1 MISRDEV
8 EGLMRREVRPGSPVL
23 SVYLDT
29 DQSQEINIERGFETV
44 LKDMLREINQRLD
57 KDEKGKFQADAERV
71 QRFVKEEYHD
81 VKRGLVIFCD
91 QSEDLFQHIELNVR
105 VRSVARWDDTPY
117 VRPLVELLDEYER
130 YCVALADRERARL
143 FTIYLG
149 EIEEHRE
156 TEASADVRHIKS
168 SGLDHLRSQMNI
180 ERKADEHAHW
190 HFKHVVE
197 WLSWLARKYEFD
209 RLVLAG
215 TDEATSHISALLPTR
230 LQPRVVRRM
239 NMPLDVSD
247 AYVLEETLKVEQE
260 VEREREQELVR
271 ELLEAAPK
279 HDRAVVKLGATLRAI
294 DEWRVMH
301 LVYADGF
308 TPPGG
313 ECVNCGALYAEKKDA
328 CDYCGRAV
336 REVGDLIDRAD
347 ARVLE
352 MSGKVEEVFGDAATR
367 LRREGSI
374 GALLRW

>member
-1 MISRDEV
+1 M
-8 EGLMRREVRPGSPVL
+8 MAREVRPGSPVL

-29 DQSQEINIERGFETV
+29 DQSREINIERGFETV
-44 LKDMLREINQRLD
+44 LKDMLREIKQRLD
-57 KDEKGKFQADAERV
+57 KDEKMKFQADAERV

-91 QSEDLFQHIELNVR
+91 DSEDFFQHIELNVT
-105 VRSVARWDDTPY
+105 VRSVARWDETPY

-190 HFKHVVE
+190 HFKHVAE
-197 WLSWLARKYEFD
+197 WLSSLARDYEFD
-209 RLVLAG
+209 RLILAG
-215 TDEATSHISALLPTR
+215 TDEATSQISALLPTR
-230 LQPRVVRRM
+230 LQPRVVRRI

-271 ELLEAAPK
+271 ELLEAAGK

-313 ECVNCGALYAEKKDA
+313 QCVNCRALYAEKKDA

-367 LRREGSI
+367 LRGEGGI

>member
-1 MISRDEV
+1 MISRDDV
-8 EGLMRREVRPGSPVL
+8 EELMLREVRPGSPVL

-29 DQSQEINIERGFETV
+29 DQSREINIERGFEIV
-44 LKDMLREINQRLD
+44 LKDMLREIKQRLD
-57 KDEKGKFQADAERV
+57 KDEKVKFQADAERV
-71 QRFVKEEYHD
+71 QRFVEEYHD
-81 VKRGLVIFCD
+81 VKRGLVMFCD
-91 QSEDLFQHIELNVR
+91 DSEDFFQHIELNVT

-130 YCVALADRERARL
+130 YCVALVDRQHARL
-143 FTIYLG
+143 FTVYLG

-190 HFKHVVE
+190 HFKHVAE
-197 WLSWLARKYEFD
+197 LLSELANNYEFD
-209 RLVLAG
+209 RLILAG
-215 TDEATSHISALLPTR
+215 TDEATSHLSALLPTR
-230 LQPRVVRRM
+230 LQRRLVRRI
-239 NMPLDVSD
+239 NMPLNASNAD
-247 AYVLEETLKVEQE
+247 VLEETLKVEQE

-271 ELLEAAPK
+271 ELLEAAGK
-279 HDRAVVKLGATLRAI
+279 HDRGVVKLGATLRAI
-294 DEWRVMH
+294 DEWRVMQ

-328 CDYCGRAV
+328 CDYCGHAV

-347 ARVLE
+347 ARVLD

-367 LRREGSI
+367 LRREGGI

>member
-1 MISRDEV
+1 
-8 EGLMRREVRPGSPVL
+8 
-23 SVYLDT
+23 
-29 DQSQEINIERGFETV
+29 
-44 LKDMLREINQRLD
+44 
-57 KDEKGKFQADAERV
+57 
-71 QRFVKEEYHD
+71 

-105 VRSVARWDDTPY
+105 VRSVARWDETPY

>member
-1 MISRDEV
+1 M
-8 EGLMRREVRPGSPVL
+8 LREVRPGSPVL

-29 DQSQEINIERGFETV
+29 DQSRDINIERGFEIV
-44 LKDMLREINQRLD
+44 LKDMLREIKQRLD
-57 KDEKGKFQADAERV
+57 KDEMGKFQADAERV
-71 QRFVKEEYHD
+71 QQFVKEEYHD
-81 VKRGLVIFCD
+81 VKRGLVIFSD

-105 VRSVARWDDTPY
+105 VRSVARWEETPY
-117 VRPLVELLDEYER
+117 VRPLVELMDEYER

-156 TEASADVRHIKS
+156 MEASADVRHIKS

-190 HFKHVVE
+190 HFKHIVE

-239 NMPLDVSD
+239 NMPLNVRD

-271 ELLEAAPK
+271 ELLEAARK
-279 HDRAVVKLGATLRAI
+279 HDRAVVQLDATLRAI

-313 ECVNCGALYAEKKDA
+313 QCVNCGALYAEKKDA

-347 ARVLE
+347 ARVIE
-352 MSGKVEEVFGDAATR
+352 MSGKVEQVFGDAATR
-367 LRREGSI
+367 LRVEGSI

>member
-1 MISRDEV
+1 MISREEV
-8 EGLMRREVRPGSPVL
+8 EGLMLREVRPGSPVL

-29 DQSQEINIERGFETV
+29 DQSREINIERGFETV
-44 LKDMLREINQRLD
+44 LKDMLREIKQRLD
-57 KDEKGKFQADAERV
+57 KDEKGRFQADAERV
-71 QRFVKEEYHD
+71 QQFVKEEYRD

-91 QSEDLFQHIELNVR
+91 DSEDFFQHIELNVT
-105 VRSVARWDDTPY
+105 VRSVARWDETPY

-190 HFKHVVE
+190 HFKHVAE
-197 WLSWLARKYEFD
+197 RLSWMARNYEFD

-230 LQPRVVRRM
+230 LQPRVVRRI

-247 AYVLEETLKVEQE
+247 SYVLQETLKVEQE

-271 ELLEAAPK
+271 ELLEAAGK
-279 HDRAVVKLGATLRAI
+279 HNRAVVKLGATLRAI

-313 ECVNCGALYAEKKDA
+313 QCVNCRALYAEKKDA

>member
-1 MISRDEV
+1 MISRDEL
-8 EGLMRREVRPGSPVL
+8 EGLMRRDARPGSPVL

-29 DQSQEINIERGFETV
+29 DQSREINIERGFETV
-44 LKDMLREINQRLD
+44 FKDMLREIKQRLE
-57 KDEKGKFQADAERV
+57 KDEKGKFHADAERV
-71 QRFVKEEYHD
+71 QRFVEEEYRD

-91 QSEDLFQHIELNVR
+91 ESEDLFQHIDLNVR
-105 VRSVARWDDTPY
+105 VRSVARWNETPY

-180 ERKADEHAHW
+180 ERKADEHAHR

-197 WLSWLARKYEFD
+197 WLSWLVRKYEFD
-209 RLVLAG
+209 RLILAG
-215 TDEATSHISALLPTR
+215 TNEATSHISALLPTR

-239 NMPLDVSD
+239 NMPINVSD

-260 VEREREQELVR
+260 VEREREVTLVR
-271 ELLEAAPK
+271 ELLEAAGTE
-279 HDRAVVKLGATLRAI
+279 RGVVKLGATLRAI
-294 DEWRVMH
+294 DEWRVMQ

-308 TPPGG
+308 APPGG
-313 ECVNCGALYAEKKDA
+313 QCVNCGALYAEKKDA

-336 REVGDLIDRAD
+336 REVGDLIDRAN

-352 MSGKVEEVFGDAATR
+352 MSGKVEQVFGDAATR
-367 LRREGSI
+367 LRGEGSI